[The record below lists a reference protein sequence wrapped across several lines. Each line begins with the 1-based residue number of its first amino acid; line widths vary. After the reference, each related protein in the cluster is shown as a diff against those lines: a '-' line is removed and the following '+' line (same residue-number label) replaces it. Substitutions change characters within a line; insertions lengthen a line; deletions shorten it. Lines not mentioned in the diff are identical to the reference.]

1 MQNVSIREKCHVNTN
16 RDSDTFV
23 GIRCIDGDFSV
34 NFPLGFHVNEED
46 KGLRK
51 DILMLISTIAVT
63 IGKKESTVA
72 QERANNFDAGF
83 PIQSHIYLIYDFLSR
98 GYYRERESHYNTGIH
113 GKINWSKTIKTQKP
127 YIQDD
132 TAFYLEFVTK
142 ENFVTDNEL
151 ISLIYEYCVYESFQK
166 LGWLFTASMP
176 RKPRIKYNKK
186 QFIEV
191 VSFKYRQTFNDRNKR
206 LFRNML
212 AILQE
217 EFDPEAPLNF
227 RYGTNRFEYVWEAL
241 IDKVFGIEGKTV
253 YFPKT
258 QWILPEQQFD
268 NASLE
273 PDSIML
279 WQDKIYVLDA
289 KYYKYGATRR
299 PSDLPESTSIN
310 KQITYGE
317 YIAETLL
324 NGEDVVYNAFLM
336 PFDAMAP
343 MWGGATN
350 LMSIGKAISNWK
362 SNEKMYGKKYEKIQ
376 GILVDVKYLMGISVK
391 NDETEI
397 AKLASCIEQA
407 MRIEV

>member
-16 RDSDTFV
+16 WDSDNFV

-34 NFPLGFHVNEED
+34 NFPLGFHVSEED

-51 DILMLISTIAVT
+51 DILMLISTIAAT
-63 IGKKESTVA
+63 TGKKESAVA
-72 QERANNFDAGF
+72 QERANYFDAGF
-83 PIQSHIYLIYDFLSR
+83 PIQSYIYLIYDFLSR

-113 GKINWSKTIKTQKP
+113 GKINWSKTIKMQKP

-132 TAFYLEFVTK
+132 TAFYLKFVIK
-142 ENFVTDNEL
+142 ENSATDNEL
-151 ISLIYEYCVYESFQK
+151 ISHIYEYCVYESFQK
-166 LGWLFTASMP
+166 LGWLFTATMP

-191 VSFKYRQTFNDRNKR
+191 VSSKYRQTFNDRNKR

-217 EFDPEAPLNF
+217 EFDSEVPLNF

-241 IDKVFGIEGKTV
+241 IDKVFGIEGKAA

-258 QWILPEQQFD
+258 KWILSGKQFD

-289 KYYKYGATRR
+289 KYYKYGTTRR

-324 NGEDVVYNAFLM
+324 NGEGVIYNAFLM
-336 PFDAMAP
+336 PFDAMSP
-343 MWGGATN
+343 IWSGATN
-350 LMSIGKAISNWK
+350 LMSIGTAISNWK
-362 SNEKMYGKKYEKIQ
+362 SNEKMYEKIQ

-391 NDETEI
+391 NDEMEI